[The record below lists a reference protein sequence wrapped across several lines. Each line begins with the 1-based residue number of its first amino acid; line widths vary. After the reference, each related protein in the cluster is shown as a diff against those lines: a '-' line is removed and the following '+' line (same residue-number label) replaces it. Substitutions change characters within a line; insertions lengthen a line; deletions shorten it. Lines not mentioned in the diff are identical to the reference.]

1 MIMARGGA
9 RANAGRY
16 PKGTTDGRKYVTL
29 RLSQEAVDFLKWQ
42 SQEQGV
48 SMGKIVEQTIDHF
61 LDSCEK

>member
-16 PKGTTDGRKYVTL
+16 PKGTTDGRKYVTI
-29 RLSQEAVDFLKWQ
+29 RLSQKACDFLEEQ
-42 SQEQGV
+42 SRIQGV
-48 SMGKIVEQTIDHF
+48 SRGKIVELTIDHF